1 MEVQVL
7 SWAPYTSMKTRDQI
21 ITEMC
26 MIYRPDYDTV
36 LGVEDND
43 FGVGVTPWERE
54 KIRQLMAQI
63 YDQVIVPNLK
73 NLGD

>member
-1 MEVQVL
+1 MGTI
-7 SWAPYTSMKTRDQI
+7 YSMKTKNEI

-26 MIYRPDYDTV
+26 LIYRPDYDTV

-43 FGVGVTPWERE
+43 FGVGVTPYERE
-54 KIRQLMAQI
+54 RIRELMTKIF
-63 YDQVIVPNLK
+63 DQAIISNMDSLK

>member
-1 MEVQVL
+1 MGTI
-7 SWAPYTSMKTRDQI
+7 YSMKTKNEI

-26 MIYRPDYDTV
+26 LIYRPDYDTV

-43 FGVGVTPWERE
+43 FGVGVTPYERE
-54 KIRQLMAQI
+54 RIRATMAKILKEA
-63 YDQVIVPNLK
+63 IVPNVDSLK

>member
-1 MEVQVL
+1 MGTI
-7 SWAPYTSMKTRDQI
+7 YRMKTKNEI

-26 MIYRPDYDTV
+26 LIYRPDYDTV

-43 FGVGVTPWERE
+43 FGVGLTPWERKHIRE
-54 KIRQLMAQI
+54 LMTKIF
-63 YDQVIVPNLK
+63 DQAIIPNTDSLK

>member
-1 MEVQVL
+1 
-7 SWAPYTSMKTRDQI
+7 MKSKEDI

-26 MIYRPDYDTV
+26 LVYRPDYDTI

-43 FGVGVTPWERE
+43 FGVGVTPYERE
-54 KIRQLMAQI
+54 RIRSTMTKIFDM
-63 YDQVIVPNLK
+63 VIVPNVNSLK